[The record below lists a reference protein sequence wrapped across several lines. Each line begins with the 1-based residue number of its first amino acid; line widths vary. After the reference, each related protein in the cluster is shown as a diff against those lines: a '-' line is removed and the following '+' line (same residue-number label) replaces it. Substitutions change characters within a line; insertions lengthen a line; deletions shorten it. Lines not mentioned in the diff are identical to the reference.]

1 MAATTRQAED
11 DLTRDGTG
19 FDYASGERSKRT
31 FRDVLVELETGAQS
45 TAEKGR
51 LFERLVKAF
60 LEWDKAQAQRFS
72 RVWLW
77 GDWPGNR
84 GQRDTGIDIVTEERD
99 SGDLVAIQCKFYGPS
114 TRIVREHA
122 NSFLGAYGAEEF
134 AKGIFVSTSDSW
146 TGNAEDAVANF
157 GKPVALWGPDVFE
170 NSSIDW
176 STFDLNSPGDLTRR
190 QTKDLYGYQDDAL
203 QDTLTGF
210 EEHDRGKLIMA
221 CGSGKT
227 FTALR
232 IAERL
237 AGVGGTVLFL
247 TPSISLLSQS
257 LIDWANDADL
267 PLKPFAV
274 CSDTRAGRRSGD
286 DEDMSPYDLTETPST
301 NPEQL
306 AAGFRRTDLQNNMTV
321 VFSTYQS
328 LDVVAAAQKQ
338 PNGLPEFDLIIC
350 DEAHRTT
357 GVSARRLIG
366 QDESNFQRVHDNGFI
381 AGGKRLYMTATPRIY
396 GDRARRK
403 ANESQLLLASMDDES
418 LYGPEFHRLGFGKA
432 IELGILS
439 DYKVVIF
446 NVDQEQAGI
455 DLDALLSDSDNEVNM
470 DNGARMVGCWNGLG
484 KRAAAGLD
492 FGGDDRPAKRAVAFS
507 NAIRQSKQ
515 FKDYFPQ
522 VIEACINAGGDN
534 SENTLRCEVDHVD
547 GTQNALHRAD
557 RVAWLRAE
565 PQEGVCKI
573 LSNARCL
580 TEGIDVPALDAIL
593 FLHPRKSEIDV
604 VQAVGRV
611 MRKAQGKQFG
621 YIILPIAQAPGST
634 PQETVNDSAYKAV
647 WQVINA
653 IAAHDDRFEAKIN
666 QLALTIERR
675 TPDDYT
681 ADGDLANADGGDA
694 DGESRREEDG
704 IQGTLLIAGS
714 PELRD
719 AILAKVVDKYA
730 DPRYWEKWADTIRQI
745 SIRHEARIRALV
757 GGPDPA
763 VRETF
768 DGFLDSIRN
777 NLNDGIT
784 EDDAISM
791 LSQHLVSRPV
801 FDALFE
807 DYAFTQ
813 RNPVSQA
820 MQTTL
825 ESLEEKG
832 LEKETAEL
840 DAFYRDVR
848 VCVRGLTSAAARQKI
863 IAELYQRFFQLALAD
878 VAKRM
883 GIVHTPT
890 EVVDYIVRSVEDVL
904 QSEFSVSV
912 SDEGVHVIDPFVG
925 TGTFITRLLQ
935 SGLIKDTDLPR
946 KYEQELHANDIM
958 LLAYY
963 IAAINI
969 EATYHDRANADEY
982 APFEGIVLT
991 DTFQSTEEGDPM
1003 DEALFPRN
1011 NARIERQK
1019 ALDIRVI
1026 LGNPPWSA
1034 TNTRKYPTIDGK
1046 VQQRYA
1052 EPSAAAKLSS
1062 LYDPYVRAIR
1072 QASDRVQS
1080 SPEGGVVAF
1089 VTNGGFIDANAFDG
1103 FRKALADEFHAVYC
1117 YNLRGDQRTA
1127 GEQSRREGGKI
1138 FGSGSRAGVAI
1149 LILVKKPGPTSGAT
1163 IYYRDIGDYLTREAK
1178 LDILGTSSL
1187 GSMNWQVTTPNE
1199 YGDWLGRR
1207 STTFGKLRALA
1218 PTGDHLDDSQ
1228 MVPMFGVQTKGVIT
1242 SRDVWCYGSSAK
1254 CLRANI
1260 QLSVD
1265 FYNQQVAEFRKTNPN
1280 GSLRERA
1287 MHAKSFVGDTPSKFH
1302 WSRENYRDLANGTTY
1317 TVRDESFTTGAYRPF
1332 YKQHLYFNRELN
1344 NSVRDFH
1351 ELYPAP
1357 SFENLGIYV
1366 RGHGSPDPFSTLM
1379 TDSITDLA
1387 LLGSWNGASLYL
1399 PRYRYIPAT
1408 ALTKLSGTDN
1418 PELERV
1424 SNVNPDAVAQF
1435 QAHYDDP
1442 DINDDDLFYYTY
1454 GVLHSPQWRAAF
1466 ADDLAKAPAR
1476 IPMAPTADAFRT
1488 FAEAGRKLA
1497 ELHVNYETVEPY
1509 PLEEIYEPSWD
1520 GDAPNAYRVE
1530 KMAYPGRRPNL
1541 DPTRIIYNA
1550 GVTLAGIPAH
1560 AHEYRL
1566 GSRSALDWLID
1577 RYRVTKHK
1585 ASGIV
1590 NDPNDWCAEHDNPR
1604 YILDLIK
1611 RVTTVS
1617 VKTVEI
1623 VRNLP
1628 YLPFDA
1634 GAVSPAAVEIASDE
1648 WPYVPALSVDP
1659 ETFQRLADQWEDE
1672 TTYLSNPHQIAQH
1685 PAYQEILG
1693 MGSGA
1698 VPLIL
1703 ERLRDRGGRWFS
1715 TLQKMTAADPVP
1727 PQDRGNVPAM
1737 TAAWLEWG
1745 LRNGYA

>member
-1 MAATTRQAED
+1 MPT
-11 DLTRDGTG
+11 
-19 FDYASGERSKRT
+19 RT
-31 FRDVLVELETGAQS
+31 FRDILAELDSSAQNTVEQ
-45 TAEKGR
+45 GR
-51 LFERLVKAF
+51 KFERLVKAF
-60 LEWDKAQAQRFS
+60 LEWDKAQAGRFS

-84 GQRDTGIDIVTEERD
+84 GQRDVGIDIVAEERD
-99 SGDLVAIQCKFYGPS
+99 SGELAAIQCKFYGPS

-134 AKGIFVSTSDSW
+134 AKGIFVSTSDRW

-157 GKPVALWGPDVFE
+157 GKPVARWGPEVFE

-176 STFDLNSPGDLTRR
+176 STFDLNSPGDLIRR
-190 QTKDLYGYQDDAL
+190 QTKDLYEYQDAAL
-203 QDTLTGF
+203 QDTLAGF

-232 IAERL
+232 IAERV
-237 AGVGGTVLFL
+237 AGIGGTVLFL

-267 PLKPFAV
+267 PVKPFAV
-274 CSDTRAGRRSGD
+274 CSDIRAGRRSSD

-306 AAGFRRTDLQNNMTV
+306 AARFRRTDLPNNITV

-328 LDVVAAAQKQ
+328 LDVVSAAQKQ
-338 PNGLPEFDLIIC
+338 ARGLPEFDLIIC

-357 GVSARRLIG
+357 GVSAKRLTG
-366 QDESNFQRVHDNGFI
+366 QDESNFQRVHDNRFI
-381 AGGKRLYMTATPRIY
+381 AGKKRLYMTATPRIY

-403 ANESQLLLASMDDES
+403 ANDSQLMLASMDDER

-446 NVDQEQAGI
+446 NVDQEQTGI
-455 DLDALLSDSDNEVNM
+455 DLDVLLSDSDSEVNM

-515 FKDYFPQ
+515 FTDYFPQ

-534 SENTLRCEVDHVD
+534 SENTLRCKVDHVD
-547 GTQNALHRAD
+547 GTQNALHRAE
-557 RVAWLRAE
+557 RLAWLRAE
-565 PQEGVCKI
+565 PEEGFCKI

-611 MRKAQGKQFG
+611 MRKAPGKQFG

-675 TPDDYT
+675 APDDYT
-681 ADGDLANADGGDA
+681 ADGDLANAGGTDA
-694 DGESRREEDG
+694 DGESRREKG
-704 IQGTLLIAGS
+704 IQDTLLIAGS

-730 DPRYWEKWADTIRQI
+730 DPRYWEKWADTIRAI
-745 SIRHEARIRALV
+745 STRHEARIRALV
-757 GGPDPA
+757 GGPDPV

-768 DGFLDSIRN
+768 DGFLEGIRN

-813 RNPVSQA
+813 LNPVSQA
-820 MQTTL
+820 MQDTL
-825 ESLEEKG
+825 DSLEERG
-832 LEKETAEL
+832 LEKETADL
-840 DAFYRDVR
+840 DGFYRDVR
-848 VCVRGLTSAAARQKI
+848 VCVQGLTSASARQKI
-863 IAELYQRFFQLALAD
+863 ISELYQRFFQLALAD

-890 EVVDYIVRSVEDVL
+890 EVVDYVVRSVEDVL
-904 QSEFSVSV
+904 QSEFGVSV

-935 SGLIKDTDLPR
+935 IGLINDADLRR
-946 KYEQELHANDIM
+946 KYESEMHANDIM

-963 IAAINI
+963 IAAVNI
-969 EATYHDRANADEY
+969 EAAYHDRANADEY

-991 DTFQSTEEGDPM
+991 DTFQSAEEGDPM
-1003 DEALFPRN
+1003 DEALLPRN

-1019 ALDIRVI
+1019 ALDIRVVI
-1026 LGNPPWSA
+1026 GNPPWSA
-1034 TNTRKYPTIDGK
+1034 TNTRRYPTIDGK
-1046 VQQRYA
+1046 IQRRYA
-1052 EPSAAAKLSS
+1052 EPSATKHLSA

-1080 SPEGGVVAF
+1080 GAEGGIVAF
-1089 VTNGGFIDANAFDG
+1089 VTNGGFIDSNAFDG
-1103 FRKALADEFHAVYC
+1103 FRKALAGEFHAVYC

-1127 GEQSRREGGKI
+1127 GEKSRQEAGKI
-1138 FGSGSRAGVAI
+1138 FGSGSRAGVAV
-1149 LILVKKPGPTSGAT
+1149 LVLVKKPGLSDGAT
-1163 IYYRDIGDYLTREAK
+1163 IYYRDIGDYLTREQK
-1178 LDILGTSSL
+1178 LDILDKSSL
-1187 GSMNWQVTTPNE
+1187 ATTDWQVITPNE
-1199 YGDWLGRR
+1199 HGDWIGQRSQDFQSLRPLTPVNDSDQDTNENAAIFSEQTLGLQTGRDAWCYNS
-1207 STTFGKLRALA
+1207 STTRLK
-1218 PTGDHLDDSQ
+1218 SQ
-1228 MVPMFGVQTKGVIT
+1228 I
-1242 SRDVWCYGSSAK
+1242 AK
-1254 CLRANI
+1254 
-1260 QLSVD
+1260 SVA
-1265 FYNQQVAEFRKTNPN
+1265 FYNDQVDGFLKTMPS
-1280 GSLRERA
+1280 GTA
-1287 MHAKSFVGDTPSKFH
+1287 AKLNDLARNFAATDPSRFH
-1302 WSRENYRDLANGTTY
+1302 WREEIYRDLARGTKY
-1317 TVRDESFTTGAYRPF
+1317 NVNDSDFVTGAYRPF
-1332 YKQHLYFNRELN
+1332 FKQQLYFSRQLNCRVREFP
-1344 NSVRDFH
+1344 RI
-1351 ELYPAP
+1351 YPGKGT
-1357 SFENLGIYV
+1357 ENLGISIV
-1366 RGHGSPDPFSTLM
+1366 SQGSNNELHALM
-1379 TDSITDLA
+1379 TDVIPDSELT
-1387 LLGSWNGASLYL
+1387 SHTVYF
-1399 PRYRYIPAT
+1399 PRYRYVPAQV
-1408 ALTKLSGTDN
+1408 LTKPPDPAN
-1418 PELERV
+1418 PELERI
-1424 SNVNPDAVAQF
+1424 SNINPLAVVEF
-1435 QAHYDDP
+1435 QEHYGDDG
-1442 DINDDDLFYYTY
+1442 ITEDDLFYYTY

-1466 ADDLAKAPAR
+1466 ADDLAKSPAR
-1476 IPMAPTADAFRT
+1476 VPMAPTVDDFHAFVD
-1488 FAEAGRKLA
+1488 AGRQLA
-1497 ELHVNYETVEPY
+1497 DLHVNYETVEPY
-1509 PLEEIYEPSWD
+1509 PLEEIYAPGWD
-1520 GDAPNAYRVE
+1520 GNSPNAYRVE
-1530 KMAYPGRRPNL
+1530 KMSYPGRRSRENL
-1541 DPTRIIYNA
+1541 DPSRIIYNA
-1550 GVTLAGIPAH
+1550 GITLAGIPEH
-1560 AHEYRL
+1560 AHEYLL

-1577 RYRVTKHK
+1577 RYQVRTHT

-1590 NDPNDWCAEHDNPR
+1590 NDPNDWCAEQGNPR
-1604 YILDLIK
+1604 YILDLVK
-1611 RVTTVS
+1611 RVTAVS
-1617 VKTVEI
+1617 VQTMAI
-1623 VRNLP
+1623 VRELP
-1628 YLPFDA
+1628 YLRFD
-1634 GAVSPAAVEIASDE
+1634 DE
-1648 WPYVPALSVDP
+1648 VPVPDS
-1659 ETFQRLADQWEDE
+1659 ENFQKLANEWEED
-1672 TTYLSNPHQIAQH
+1672 TMFLSNFHQMTQH
-1685 PAYQEILG
+1685 PAYQEIIS
-1693 MGSGA
+1693 MGAST
-1698 VPLIL
+1698 VPLIFNRL
-1703 ERLRDRGGRWFS
+1703 EQRGGHWFAALR
-1715 TLQKMTAADPVP
+1715 TLTAADPVAP
-1727 PQDRGNVPAM
+1727 EDRGNIPVM
-1737 TAAWLEWG
+1737 TATWLEWG
-1745 LRNGYA
+1745 RRNGYA